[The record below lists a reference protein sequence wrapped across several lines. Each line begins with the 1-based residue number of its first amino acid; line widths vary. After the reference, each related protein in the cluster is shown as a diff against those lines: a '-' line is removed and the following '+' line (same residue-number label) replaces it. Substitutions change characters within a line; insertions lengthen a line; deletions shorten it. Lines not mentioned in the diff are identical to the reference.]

1 MSPDQLTNAVS
12 RTVDDIIQIRSHW
25 HTKRHPLYLDLAA
38 GKLDLRVLGI
48 YMAQHRRFVQI
59 AYQAFG
65 IIITRASKDV
75 QAVIIE
81 NLAEE
86 EGLLAGPDGEAHNHM
101 QMIFDFCEA
110 ASISQEEV
118 VSVEPTAA
126 WWGRSLHFRYVCET
140 EPIGAA
146 LAMMATQEGQ
156 MPELNSEVIIP
167 ALVKHYGYGR
177 DSKEIKFFVEHATAD
192 VEHSRLQIEMCARHL
207 TNLPDQERA
216 RVIAEEACRLR
227 WAATT
232 DTYRTEAL
240 GERDFDPPT

>member
-1 MSPDQLTNAVS
+1 MSPDQLS
-12 RTVDDIIQIRSHW
+12 DSISHTVDDVIQIRNHW
-25 HTKRHPLYLDLAA
+25 HTKHHPLYLDLAA

-75 QAVIIE
+75 QKVIIE

-110 ASISQEEV
+110 AGMTQEEV
-118 VSVEPTAA
+118 LGVEPTAA
-126 WWGRSLHFRYVCET
+126 WWGRSLHYRYVCET
-140 EPIGAA
+140 EPVGAA
-146 LAMMATQEGQ
+146 LAMMATQAGQ
-156 MPELNSEVIIP
+156 MPELNGEVVIP
-167 ALVKHYGYGR
+167 ALVEHYGYAR
-177 DSKEIKFFVEHATAD
+177 DSKEIKFFVEHEIAD
-192 VEHSRLQIEMCARHL
+192 VEHSRLQLEMCARHL
-207 TNLPDQERA
+207 ESAADQERA
-216 RVIAEEACRLR
+216 RIIAEEACRLR

-232 DTYRTEAL
+232 DTYRAEAL
-240 GERDFDPPT
+240 GERDFDPPD